1 MSFTE
6 IRFPE
11 NISYG
16 STGGPEFSTDVI
28 TTHNGCEQR
37 NINWSHARTRY
48 NIAYGVRSN
57 EQLTELITFFN
68 ARKGRAIGFR
78 FKDWSDFT
86 ATDQEIGIGNSKK
99 TTFQLIKTYVSGKEK
114 HTRTIK
120 KPVHDTIKIYLNGV
134 ETEKYL
140 VNYSTGEIMFT
151 RPPAKG
157 AIITASF
164 EFDVPVRFDTDY
176 LNASIDNYGSNS
188 WNNIPL
194 VEVKFS

>member
-16 STGGPEFSTDVI
+16 STGGPEFSTDVV
-28 TTHNGCEQR
+28 TTHNGCEQH
-37 NINWSHARTRY
+37 NVNWSHARARY

-57 EQLTELITFFN
+57 EQLTELITFFQ
-68 ARKGRAIGFR
+68 ARKGKAIGFR

-86 ATDQEIGIGNSKK
+86 VVNQEIGIGDDKK
-99 TTFQLIKTYVSGKEK
+99 TTFQLIKTYISEKDK

-120 KPVHDTIKIYLNGV
+120 KPVHDTIKIYLDGE
-134 ETEKYL
+134 ETEKYSI
-140 VNYSTGEIMFT
+140 NHSTGEITFMK
-151 RPPAKG
+151 PPAKG
-157 AIITASF
+157 TIIIASF

-176 LNASIDNYGSNS
+176 LNASIDDYGSNS

-194 VEVKFS
+194 VEVK